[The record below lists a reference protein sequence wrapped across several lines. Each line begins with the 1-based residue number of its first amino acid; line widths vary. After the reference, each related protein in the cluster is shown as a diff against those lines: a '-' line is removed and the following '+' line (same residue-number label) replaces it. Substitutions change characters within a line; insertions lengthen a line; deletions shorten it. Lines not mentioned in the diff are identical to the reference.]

1 MCHHPLMSPG
11 EHGNLE
17 EPYST
22 YLKNIIKN
30 GIDLVCSGHDHLQSC
45 IQMKIKNKNV
55 IQVINGAGAKPYMKV
70 MNMFIQNIL
79 IEKEVVNYYMKIQN

>member
-1 MCHHPLMSPG
+1 MCHHPLMSAG

-30 GIDLVCSGHDHLQSC
+30 GIDLVCSGHDHLQCC
-45 IQMKIKNKNV
+45 I
-55 IQVINGAGAKPYMKV
+55 
-70 MNMFIQNIL
+70 
-79 IEKEVVNYYMKIQN
+79 E